1 MADGESGRGDER
13 AAPGGTGGGTGG
25 RPGPGAG
32 ARPGARA
39 GDPAHGR
46 AEGPAGGGGGGP
58 AGGGGSGPAGDPAG
72 DPVSDPAGS
81 RASGP
86 AGGGAGDS
94 TGGGSFLPPA
104 IEAAWGVRERPA
116 KGPRPSLTLDRI
128 VGAAVSLATA
138 EGLDAVSMGRVAK
151 ELGVST
157 MSLYRYVSAKSELYV
172 LMQEAATGVPPEL
185 PPPGTDWREA
195 LAAWAWAMREVY
207 HRNLWLLRLPVA
219 GPPATP
225 NMVAWW
231 ERALVAL
238 EGTGLDEG
246 AVLSVTLL
254 VSGYV
259 KNEAVLTADL
269 AAVVGASDDPPEEV
283 MARYARTL
291 RRLADPEEYPA
302 VTRILESGVL
312 DVADDPEDEFRFGLE
327 RILDGVAVL
336 VAGRGTAS

>member
-1 MADGESGRGDER
+1 M
-13 AAPGGTGGGTGG
+13 
-25 RPGPGAG
+25 
-32 ARPGARA
+32 
-39 GDPAHGR
+39 
-46 AEGPAGGGGGGP
+46 
-58 AGGGGSGPAGDPAG
+58 
-72 DPVSDPAGS
+72 
-81 RASGP
+81 
-86 AGGGAGDS
+86 
-94 TGGGSFLPPA
+94 PPA
-104 IEAAWGVRERPA
+104 IEAAWGVRERPS

-128 VGAAVSLATA
+128 VGAAVSLASA
-138 EGLDAVSMGRVAK
+138 EGLDAVSMGRIAK

-172 LMQEAATGVPPEL
+172 LMQEAATGTPPDRL
-185 PPPGTDWREA
+185 PPPGADWREA

-207 HRNLWLLRLPVA
+207 HRNLWLLRVPVA

-231 ERALVAL
+231 EKALVAL

-269 AAVVGASDDPPEEV
+269 AAVVAASDDPPEQV
-283 MARYARTL
+283 MARYSRTL

-302 VTRILESGVL
+302 VTRVLDSGVL
-312 DVADDPEDEFRFGLE
+312 DVADEPEDEFRFGLE

-336 VAGRGTAS
+336 VAAGGTAS

>member
-1 MADGESGRGDER
+1 MADGGSGREDER
-13 AAPGGTGGGTGG
+13 PTGG

-32 ARPGARA
+32 GRPGSRA
-39 GDPAHGR
+39 
-46 AEGPAGGGGGGP
+46 GGP
-58 AGGGGSGPAGDPAG
+58 AGTSAAGRPDAPAAARTGSRTDDPAG
-72 DPVSDPAGS
+72 GRAGFRADDS
-81 RASGP
+81 AAGRTAGRASGP
-86 AGGGAGDS
+86 ADGGAGGPI
-94 TGGGSFLPPA
+94 GGGSFLPPA
-104 IEAAWGVRERPA
+104 IEAAWGVRERPS

-185 PPPGTDWREA
+185 TPPGTDWREA

-207 HRNLWLLRLPVA
+207 HRNLWLLRVPVA

-231 ERALVAL
+231 EKALVAL

-283 MARYARTL
+283 MGRYARTL

-302 VTRILESGVL
+302 VTRVLESGVL
-312 DVADDPEDEFRFGLE
+312 DVADAPEDEFRFGLE

-336 VAGRGTAS
+336 VAARGAAS

>member
-1 MADGESGRGDER
+1 MRVARAVHAVRLVRAVRAVRLVRAVRVLRDGAYEVRRRRVMADGASGRGDGR
-13 AAPGGTGGGTGG
+13 A
-25 RPGPGAG
+25 GAG
-32 ARPGARA
+32 A
-39 GDPAHGR
+39 
-46 AEGPAGGGGGGP
+46 GGP
-58 AGGGGSGPAGDPAG
+58 AGGG
-72 DPVSDPAGS
+72 PV
-81 RASGP
+81 
-86 AGGGAGDS
+86 
-94 TGGGSFLPPA
+94 GGGSFLPPA
-104 IEAAWGVRERPA
+104 IEAAWGVRERPS
-116 KGPRPSLTLDRI
+116 KGPRPGLTLDRI
-128 VGAAVSLATA
+128 VGAAVSLASA

-172 LMQEAATGVPPEL
+172 LMQEAATGAPPEL

-207 HRNLWLLRLPVA
+207 HRNLWLLRVPVA

-231 ERALVAL
+231 EKALAAL

-254 VSGYV
+254 VAGYV

-269 AAVVGASDDPPEEV
+269 AAVVAASDDPPQEV

-291 RRLADPEEYPA
+291 RRLADPEEYPR
-302 VTRILESGVL
+302 VTHMLRSGVL
-312 DVADDPEDEFRFGLE
+312 DVADEPEDEFRFGLD

-336 VAGRGTAS
+336 VAGRGAAS

>member
-1 MADGESGRGDER
+1 MADGGSDRGDGR
-13 AAPGGTGGGTGG
+13 AGTGTGG
-25 RPGPGAG
+25 RAADREPGGRSGSSPDREPG
-32 ARPGARA
+32 ARPGPRA
-39 GDPAHGR
+39 
-46 AEGPAGGGGGGP
+46 GGP
-58 AGGGGSGPAGDPAG
+58 A
-72 DPVSDPAGS
+72 
-81 RASGP
+81 
-86 AGGGAGDS
+86 
-94 TGGGSFLPPA
+94 GGGSFLPPA
-104 IEAAWGVRERPA
+104 VEAAWGVRERPS

-128 VGAAVSLATA
+128 VGAAVSLAST

-172 LMQEAATGVPPEL
+172 LMQEAATGAPPDHL
-185 PPPGTDWREA
+185 PPPGADWREA

-207 HRNLWLLRLPVA
+207 HRNLWLLRVPVA

-231 ERALVAL
+231 EKALVAL

-254 VSGYV
+254 VAGYV

-269 AAVVGASDDPPEEV
+269 AAVVAASDDPPEQV

-291 RRLADPEEYPA
+291 RRLAAPEEYPA
-302 VTRILESGVL
+302 VTRILDSGAL
-312 DVADDPEDEFRFGLE
+312 DVADEPEDEFRFGLD

-336 VAGRGTAS
+336 VAGRGAAS

>member
-1 MADGESGRGDER
+1 MADGGSDRGDGR
-13 AAPGGTGGGTGG
+13 AGTGTGG
-25 RPGPGAG
+25 RAADREPGGRSGSSPDREPG
-32 ARPGARA
+32 ARPGPRA
-39 GDPAHGR
+39 G
-46 AEGPAGGGGGGP
+46 
-58 AGGGGSGPAGDPAG
+58 GPAGDPA
-72 DPVSDPAGS
+72 
-81 RASGP
+81 
-86 AGGGAGDS
+86 
-94 TGGGSFLPPA
+94 GGGSFLPPA
-104 IEAAWGVRERPA
+104 VEAAWGVRERPS

-128 VGAAVSLATA
+128 VGAAVSLAST

-172 LMQEAATGVPPEL
+172 LMQEAATGAPPDHL
-185 PPPGTDWREA
+185 PPPGADWREA

-207 HRNLWLLRLPVA
+207 HRNLWLLRVPVA

-231 ERALVAL
+231 EKALVAL

-254 VSGYV
+254 VAGYV

-269 AAVVGASDDPPEEV
+269 AAVVAASDDPPEQV

-291 RRLADPEEYPA
+291 RRLAAPEEYPA
-302 VTRILESGVL
+302 VTRILDSGAL
-312 DVADDPEDEFRFGLE
+312 DVADEPEDEFRFGLD

-336 VAGRGTAS
+336 VAGRGAAS

>member
-1 MADGESGRGDER
+1 M
-13 AAPGGTGGGTGG
+13 
-25 RPGPGAG
+25 
-32 ARPGARA
+32 
-39 GDPAHGR
+39 
-46 AEGPAGGGGGGP
+46 
-58 AGGGGSGPAGDPAG
+58 
-72 DPVSDPAGS
+72 
-81 RASGP
+81 
-86 AGGGAGDS
+86 
-94 TGGGSFLPPA
+94 PPA
-104 IEAAWGVRERPA
+104 VEAAWGVRERPS

-128 VGAAVSLATA
+128 VGAAVSLAST

-172 LMQEAATGVPPEL
+172 LMQEAATGAPPDHL
-185 PPPGTDWREA
+185 PPPGADWREA

-207 HRNLWLLRLPVA
+207 HRNLWLLRVPVA

-231 ERALVAL
+231 EKALVAL

-254 VSGYV
+254 VAGYV

-269 AAVVGASDDPPEEV
+269 AAVVAASDDPPEQV

-291 RRLADPEEYPA
+291 RRLAAPEEYPA
-302 VTRILESGVL
+302 VTRILDSGVL
-312 DVADDPEDEFRFGLE
+312 DVADEPEDEFRFGLD

-336 VAGRGTAS
+336 VAGRRAAS

>member
-1 MADGESGRGDER
+1 MADGGSDRGDGR
-13 AAPGGTGGGTGG
+13 A
-25 RPGPGAG
+25 GAG
-32 ARPGARA
+32 AG
-39 GDPAHGR
+39 GR
-46 AEGPAGGGGGGP
+46 ADSRVDGEPGSRPGGP
-58 AGGGGSGPAGDPAG
+58 AGGRAD
-72 DPVSDPAGS
+72 S
-81 RASGP
+81 RAGGP
-86 AGGGAGDS
+86 S
-94 TGGGSFLPPA
+94 GGGSFLPPA

-128 VGAAVSLATA
+128 VGAAVSLASA

-172 LMQEAATGVPPEL
+172 LMQEAATGAPPEL

-207 HRNLWLLRLPVA
+207 HRHLWLLRVPVA

-238 EGTGLDEG
+238 EGTGLDDG

-269 AAVVGASDDPPEEV
+269 AAVVAASDDPPEEV

-302 VTRILESGVL
+302 VTRVLHSGVL
-312 DVADDPEDEFRFGLE
+312 DVADEPEDEFRFGLD

-336 VAGRGTAS
+336 VAGGGTAS